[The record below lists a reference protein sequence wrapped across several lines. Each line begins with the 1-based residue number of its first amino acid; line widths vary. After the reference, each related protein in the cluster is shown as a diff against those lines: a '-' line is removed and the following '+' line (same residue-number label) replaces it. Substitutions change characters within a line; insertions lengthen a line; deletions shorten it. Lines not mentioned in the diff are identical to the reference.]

1 MDNSNKKGTRI
12 DMNNQ
17 TNMKIVF
24 LIFHGFEES
33 NGISKKIRYQV
44 KALRQCGADV
54 RVCWLDDAG
63 GGKRRMM
70 DDAVLQD
77 YGNGI
82 KGKILKRTGLGCIA
96 RYVRQN
102 GIDLVYVRSDH
113 NTTPFL
119 IRLLQRLHR
128 AGSKVVMEIP
138 TYPYDQ
144 EYKGLPWGYQRVILM
159 DKLLRGF
166 MARYIDKIV
175 TFSNHTSI
183 FGRPTIRIANGIDFE
198 AVPLKKQLTP
208 PDGKLHFIAVATIHP
223 WHGFDRAI
231 RGMSAYRSAH
241 PDATDVVLHI
251 VGQGVPAVMDEYQ
264 RLAEESPAKDNI
276 LFHGPL
282 FGDALDEVFNLCC
295 LGIGSLARHRSGIT
309 HLRSL
314 KNREYAAR
322 GIPFVYSEI
331 DDDFEQMPYVMKISA
346 DETPLDISAV
356 VDFCRSVTLTSEEIR
371 ASIAEKLSWK
381 TQMKHIIEN
390 V

>member
-1 MDNSNKKGTRI
+1 
-12 DMNNQ
+12 MNNQ
-17 TNMKIVF
+17 TRMKILF

-63 GGKRRMM
+63 GGKRRMI

-77 YGNGI
+77 YGTGI
-82 KGKILKRTGLGCIA
+82 KGKIQKRTGLGCIA
-96 RYVRQN
+96 RYVKEN
-102 GIDLVYVRSDH
+102 EIGLVYIRSDH

-144 EYKGLPWGYQRVILM
+144 EYKDLSFGYQRVIFI

-166 MARYIDKIV
+166 MARHIDKFV
-175 TFSNHTSI
+175 TFSNHTTI
-183 FGRPTIRIANGIDFE
+183 FGRPTIRIANGIDFD
-198 AVPLKKQLTP
+198 AVPLKKQQLP
-208 PDGKLHFIAVATIHP
+208 ADGKLHFIAVATIHP

-231 RGMSAYRSAH
+231 RGMNAYVTAH
-241 PDATDVVLHI
+241 PDAADVVLHI
-251 VGQGVPAVMDEYQ
+251 VGQGVPAVMNEYR
-264 RLAEESPAKDNI
+264 RLAEEGPAKDCI

-331 DDDFEQMPYVMKISA
+331 DDDFEEMPYVMKIPA

-356 VDFCRSVTLTSEEIR
+356 ADFCRSVTPTPEEIR
-371 ASIAEKLSWK
+371 ASITEKLSWK
-381 TQMKHIIEN
+381 TQMKRIIEN

>member
-1 MDNSNKKGTRI
+1 
-12 DMNNQ
+12 
-17 TNMKIVF
+17 MKILF

-44 KALRQCGADV
+44 KALGECGADV
-54 RVCWLDDAG
+54 RVCWLDDAHG
-63 GGKRRMM
+63 QKRRMIN
-70 DDAVLQD
+70 DTVLQD
-77 YGNGI
+77 YGTGLR
-82 KGKILKRTGLGCIA
+82 GKILKRTGLSCIA
-96 RYVRQN
+96 RYVSQN
-102 GIDLVYVRSDH
+102 DIDLVYVRSDH

-119 IRLLQRLHR
+119 IRLLQRLHC

-144 EYKGLPWGYQRVILM
+144 EYKGLPWGYQRVIFM
-159 DKLLRGF
+159 DKMLRRF

-175 TFSNHTSI
+175 TFSSHTAI

-198 AVPLKKQLTP
+198 AVPLRKQLTP
-208 PDGKLHFIAVATIHP
+208 PDGKLHFIAVATVHP

-231 RGMSAYRSAH
+231 QGMNAYYSAH
-241 PDATDVVLHI
+241 PDAADVVLHI
-251 VGQGVPAVMDEYQ
+251 VGQGVPKVMDEYR
-264 RLAEESPAKDNI
+264 RLAEESSAKESI

-282 FGDALDEVFNLCC
+282 FGDALDEVFNRCC

-331 DDDFEQMPYVMKISA
+331 DDDFEEMPYVMKIPA
-346 DETPLDISAV
+346 DETPLDIAAV
-356 VDFCRSVTLTSEEIR
+356 ADFCRSLTLMSEEIR
-371 ASIAEKLSWK
+371 ASIVGKLSWK